1 MQATASER
9 GLQHMVT
16 GSESGLFA
24 ATLTGAAAMAAAT
37 MGFYTH
43 DAVARLLLRPDA
55 GNARVEGRLSKMEQ
69 SMQQQQEWETSVLN
83 RMNVSLDVT
92 NAKLGYLGKALKRAL
107 LLPPPPPRSSLA
119 AATRRRALRVP
130 GR

>member
-1 MQATASER
+1 
-9 GLQHMVT
+9 MVT
-16 GSESGLFA
+16 GSESGLFV

-43 DAVARLLLRPDA
+43 EAVALLLLRQDNA

-69 SMQQQQEWETSVLN
+69 SMQHQQERETSVLN

-92 NAKLGYLGKALKRAL
+92 NAKLGYLDKAMKRAL
-107 LLPPPPPRSSLA
+107 LPPPRSSLA
-119 AATRRRALRVP
+119 EATRRRATRQRQAGALRVP